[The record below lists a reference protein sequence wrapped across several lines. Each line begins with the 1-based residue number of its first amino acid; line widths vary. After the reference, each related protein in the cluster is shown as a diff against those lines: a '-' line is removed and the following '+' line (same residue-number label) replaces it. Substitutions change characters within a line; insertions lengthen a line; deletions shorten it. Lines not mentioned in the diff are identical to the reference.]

1 MTKLAKEWKDITNME
16 YNIARLNDTLTPDHS
31 EMVMAILDDSKC
43 FSPNS
48 CGFVSLYVAKK
59 YNLIYVN

>member
-16 YNIARLNDTLTPDHS
+16 YNIARLNDTLTPEHS
-31 EMVMAILDDSKC
+31 EIVMAILDDSKC

-59 YNLIYVN
+59 YNLIYID

>member
-59 YNLIYVN
+59 YNLIYVD